1 VIEVVQDALGI
12 VRRSWV
18 ADVNLANRDGLLVME
33 VGISLSDNFLGAW
46 RHPIQEWL
54 LVDDSDEALLL
65 K

>member
-1 VIEVVQDALGI
+1 
-12 VRRSWV
+12 
-18 ADVNLANRDGLLVME
+18 ME